1 MTDPLAYGEG
11 LGGAFVIF
19 AALVAVAGIIWLA
32 GWIRGE
38 RQRRRDLYIT
48 DDEYSNSLALSLA
61 MAYAEENPDNI
72 CWYTERLEDL
82 GFTVT
87 YDTETLSLRVT
98 GPAS

>member
-11 LGGAFVIF
+11 LGASVIILAGF
-19 AALVAVAGIIWLA
+19 LAVAGIIWLA

-38 RQRRRDLYIT
+38 RQRRRDQAALKLHGQYLTVLLAIAVT
-48 DDEYSNSLALSLA
+48 QGDDE
-61 MAYAEENPDNI
+61 AE
-72 CWYTERLEDL
+72 TEFTRRLEDY

-87 YDTETLSLRVT
+87 RDEKTIRVE

>member
-19 AALVAVAGIIWLA
+19 AALVAVAGVVWLA

-38 RQRRRDLYIT
+38 RQRRRDRTALKLHGQYLT
-48 DDEYSNSLALSLA
+48 VLLALAVNQGDDE
-61 MAYAEENPDNI
+61 AE
-72 CWYTERLEDL
+72 TEFTRRLEDY
-82 GFTVT
+82 GYTVT
-87 YDTETLSLRVT
+87 RDEKTIRVE

>member
-1 MTDPLAYGEG
+1 MIPTDIAPQGSD

-19 AALVAVAGIIWLA
+19 AALVAVAGVIWLA

-38 RQRRRDLYIT
+38 RQRRRHKTAVKLHVQYLT
-48 DDEYSNSLALSLA
+48 VLLALAVNQGDDE
-61 MAYAEENPDNI
+61 AE
-72 CWYTERLEDL
+72 TEFTRRLEDY

-87 YDTETLSLRVT
+87 RDDKTIRVT

>member
-1 MTDPLAYGEG
+1 MTNTLAYGEG

-38 RQRRRDLYIT
+38 RQRRRDKTAVKLHGQYLT
-48 DDEYSNSLALSLA
+48 VLLALAVNQGDDE
-61 MAYAEENPDNI
+61 AE
-72 CWYTERLEDL
+72 TEFTRQLEDY

-87 YDTETLSLRVT
+87 RDDKTIRVT
-98 GPAS
+98 GPAA

>member
-1 MTDPLAYGEG
+1 MTDPLVYGEG
-11 LGGAFVIF
+11 LGASVIIL

-38 RQRRRDLYIT
+38 RQHRRDRTALKLHGQYLT
-48 DDEYSNSLALSLA
+48 VLLALAVNQGDDE
-61 MAYAEENPDNI
+61 AE
-72 CWYTERLEDL
+72 TEFTRQLEDC

-87 YDTETLSLRVT
+87 RDEKTIRVE

>member
-11 LGGAFVIF
+11 LGASVVIF
-19 AALVAVAGIIWLA
+19 AALVAVAGVVWLA

-38 RQRRRDLYIT
+38 RQRRRDQTALKLHGQYLT
-48 DDEYSNSLALSLA
+48 VLLALAVNQGDDE
-61 MAYAEENPDNI
+61 AE
-72 CWYTERLEDL
+72 TEFTRRLEDY

-87 YDTETLSLRVT
+87 RDEKTIRVT

>member
-38 RQRRRDLYIT
+38 RQRRHHKTAVKLHGQYLT
-48 DDEYSNSLALSLA
+48 VLLALAVNQGDDE
-61 MAYAEENPDNI
+61 AE
-72 CWYTERLEDL
+72 TEFTRQLEGH

-87 YDTETLSLRVT
+87 RDEKTIRVT
-98 GPAS
+98 GPAA